1 MRGLVAARAAVLPAI
16 AAIDADMKK
25 LVRASHACRRLMT
38 IPGVGH
44 LTALAFA
51 AAVDDPE
58 RFRRSRDLGAYLAGS
73 GAASLS
79 IRRGRLH
86 RQHLQMRRPADANSA
101 LRCGECHPDALPA
114 AAAAEGLGV
123 GARQT

>member
-44 LTALAFA
+44 LSALAFA

-58 RFRRSRDLGAYLAGS
+58 RFRRSRDLGAYLGLVPRRYQS
-73 GAASLS
+73 G
-79 IRRGRLH
+79 
-86 RQHLQMRRPADANSA
+86 
-101 LRCGECHPDALPA
+101 EV
-114 AAAAEGLGV
+114 EGLGV
-123 GARQT
+123 GHRQTVHPPEGAERHRPAARPPHTRHAPAWLVVQAGV